1 MMNNLNP
8 NYKQFIKQGEVYAIV
23 PARSGSKGVK
33 NKNLRC
39 LKGYPLIA
47 YSIAAAKLTEGISRV
62 IVSTDSP
69 YYAEVAKYYGG
80 EAPFLRPAEIA
91 GDKSTDLEFM
101 EHAITW
107 LAENEMKL
115 PEFFVHMRPTYP
127 IRELDVISDAVQR
140 MKSDETATSL
150 RSAHLAPNTPYKW
163 FNMRED
169 GYYKSIKEGLTL
181 DEANNPR
188 QSFPDVYIPDGYVDL
203 LRTKFIIDNHL
214 MHGDRMIG
222 FVVPDGVDI
231 DAMKDVEFLEFY
243 IQDHQ
248 VDLYDYLSENFKPLD
263 EIKV

>member
-1 MMNNLNP
+1 MSE
-8 NYKQFIKQGEVYAIV
+8 YKSLIKEGEVYAII

-39 LKGYPLIA
+39 LKGYPLLA
-47 YSIAAAKLTEGISRV
+47 YSIAAAKMTKDISRA
-62 IVSTDSP
+62 IVTTDSP
-69 YYAEVAKYYGG
+69 FYAKVAEYYGG
-80 EAPFLRPAEIA
+80 EAPFLRPAEIS

-101 EHAITW
+101 QHAISW
-107 LAENEMKL
+107 LVEHERNL
-115 PEFFVHMRPTYP
+115 PEFFVHLRPTYP
-127 IRELDVISDAVQR
+127 IRELSIMNDAIQQ
-140 MKSDETATSL
+140 MKSDHTATSL

-203 LRTKFIIDNHL
+203 LRTEFIVENNL
-214 MHGDRMIG
+214 LHGDRMIG

-231 DAMKDVEFLEFY
+231 DAMKDVEFLEYY
-243 IQDHQ
+243 IQDHHS
-248 VDLYDYLSENFKPLD
+248 DLYDYLHNNFKPL
-263 EIKV
+263 EELSL

>member
-1 MMNNLNP
+1 MNKLEKDYNQ
-8 NYKQFIKQGEVYAIV
+8 YIQKGEIYAIV

-39 LKGYPLIA
+39 LKGFPLIA
-47 YSIAAAKLTEGISRV
+47 YSIAAAKLTSGISRI
-62 IVSTDSP
+62 IVTTDSP

-80 EAPFLRPAEIA
+80 EAPFLRPAEIS

-101 EHAITW
+101 AHAIKW
-107 LAENEMKL
+107 LAENEKCL

-127 IRELDVISDAVQR
+127 IRELGVIDDAIQKMVSD
-140 MKSDETATSL
+140 KTATSL

-169 GYYKSIKEGLTL
+169 GYFKSIKDGLSL

-203 LRTKFIIDNHL
+203 LRTEFIVNNNL
-214 MHGDRMIG
+214 LHGDRMIG

-231 DAMKDVEFLEFY
+231 DAMKDIEFLEYY
-243 IQDHQ
+243 ILDHQ
-248 VDLYDYLSENFKPLD
+248 VELYDYLHNNFKTLE
-263 EIKV
+263 EIKI

>member
-1 MMNNLNP
+1 MNKLENTYNQ
-8 NYKQFIKQGEVYAIV
+8 YIKKGEVYAIV

-47 YSIAAAKLTEGISRV
+47 YSIAASKLTRGISRV
-62 IVSTDSP
+62 IVTTDSP
-69 YYAEVAKYYGG
+69 YYADVAKYYGG
-80 EAPFLRPAEIA
+80 EAPFLRPAEIS

-101 EHAITW
+101 VHAIKW
-107 LAENEMKL
+107 LAENERCL

-127 IRELDVISDAVQR
+127 IRELGVIDNAIQKMVSD
-140 MKSDETATSL
+140 KTATSL

-169 GYYKSIKEGLTL
+169 GYFKSIKDGLSL
-181 DEANNPR
+181 DDANNPR

-203 LRTKFIIDNHL
+203 LRTEFIIDNNL
-214 MHGDRMIG
+214 LHGDRMIG

-231 DAMKDVEFLEFY
+231 DAMKDVEFLEY
-243 IQDHQ
+243 YVQDHQ
-248 VDLYDYLSENFKPLD
+248 VELYDYLHKNFKPLE
-263 EIKV
+263 EIKL